1 MHTDKHRLKRDLK
14 DELRE
19 EYDLSKL
26 KNRVRGKYV
35 ERFQQGTNLILLEPE
50 IAKAFP
56 DSEAVNNALRMLMQ
70 VAENQS
76 QKNLHR

>member
-1 MHTDKHRLKRDLK
+1 MKKDSK

-35 ERFQQGTNLILLEPE
+35 ERYRQGTNLILLEPE

-56 DSEAVNNALRMLMQ
+56 DAESVNNALRMLMQ

-76 QKNLHR
+76 QKNSHK

>member
-1 MHTDKHRLKRDLK
+1 MKKDSK

-35 ERFQQGTNLILLEPE
+35 ERYRQGTNLVLLEPE
-50 IAKAFP
+50 VAEAFP
-56 DSEAVNNALRMLMQ
+56 DSEAVNNALKLLMQ
-70 VAENQS
+70 VAKNQI
-76 QKNLHR
+76 HTR

>member
-1 MHTDKHRLKRDLK
+1 MHTDKHRLRTDLK
-14 DELRE
+14 DNLRSQ
-19 EYDLSKL
+19 YDLSKL

-35 ERFQQGTNLILLEPE
+35 ERFQQGTNLVLLEPE
-50 IAKAFP
+50 VAEAFP

>member
-1 MHTDKHRLKRDLK
+1 MKKDSK

-35 ERFQQGTNLILLEPE
+35 KRYRQVTNLILLEPE

-56 DSEAVNNALRMLMQ
+56 DAESVNNALRMLMQ

-76 QKNLHR
+76 QKNLHK

>member
-1 MHTDKHRLKRDLK
+1 MNK
-14 DELRE
+14 DSKDDLRE

-35 ERFQQGTNLILLEPE
+35 ERFQQGTNLVLLEPE
-50 IAKAFP
+50 VAEAFP

-70 VAENQS
+70 VAKNQTH
-76 QKNLHR
+76 LR

>member
-1 MHTDKHRLKRDLK
+1 MKKDSK

-35 ERFQQGTNLILLEPE
+35 ERYRQGTNLILLEPE

-56 DSEAVNNALRMLMQ
+56 DAESVNSALRMLMQ
-70 VAENQS
+70 IAENQS
-76 QKNLHR
+76 QKNLHK

>member
-1 MHTDKHRLKRDLK
+1 MKKDSK

-35 ERFQQGTNLILLEPE
+35 ERYRQGTNLVLLEPE

-70 VAENQS
+70 VAKNQTQS
-76 QKNLHR
+76 GL

>member
-1 MHTDKHRLKRDLK
+1 MNKDSK

-26 KNRVRGKYV
+26 KNRVRGKYA
-35 ERFQQGTNLILLEPE
+35 ERYRQGTNLVLLEPE

-56 DSEAVNNALRMLMQ
+56 DAEAVNNALRMLMQ

-76 QKNLHR
+76 QKNLHK

>member
-1 MHTDKHRLKRDLK
+1 MHTDKHRFKKNLNG
-14 DELRE
+14 ELRV

-56 DSEAVNNALRMLMQ
+56 DSEAVNNALRMLIQ

>member
-1 MHTDKHRLKRDLK
+1 MKKDSK

-35 ERFQQGTNLILLEPE
+35 ERYRQGTNLVLLEPE

-56 DSEAVNNALRMLMQ
+56 DSESVNNALRMLMQ
-70 VAENQS
+70 DAENQNRS
-76 QKNLHR
+76 GLQK